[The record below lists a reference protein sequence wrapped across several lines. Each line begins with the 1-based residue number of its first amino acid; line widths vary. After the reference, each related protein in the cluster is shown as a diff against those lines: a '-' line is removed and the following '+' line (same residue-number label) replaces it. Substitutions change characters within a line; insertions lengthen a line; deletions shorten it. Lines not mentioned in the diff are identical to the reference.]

1 MKGKEMWL
9 PLPQVDLEGNGFVRI
24 ENYLGILEFTDT
36 RLKLK
41 MQEMIYLLEGE
52 QLVVRGVTK
61 REIFVEGKVKNLK
74 IITGPTE

>member
-74 IITGPTE
+74 ISLREK

>member
-41 MQEMIYLLEGE
+41 MKEMIYLLEGE

>member
-1 MKGKEMWL
+1 MWL

-24 ENYLGILEFTDT
+24 ENYLAILEFTDT

>member
-9 PLPQVDLEGNGFVRI
+9 PLPQVDLVGNGFVRI

-74 IITGPTE
+74 IITEPTE

>member
-1 MKGKEMWL
+1 MLIDDILKNKSYLSGLIDPILNTKR
-9 PLPQVDLEGNGFVRI
+9 RI
-24 ENYLGILEFTDT
+24 ESNLELSSVILED
-36 RLKLK
+36 
-41 MQEMIYLLEGE
+41 EMIYLLEGE

>member
-74 IITGPTE
+74 IITEPTE

>member
-1 MKGKEMWL
+1 MKKEMWL